1 MLDMIRMQ
9 LQHHPQHRLIKI
21 LGLVFIVLFFLMSA
35 RLYDSILLKHR
46 TNKHALPIVNTI
58 TAKLAP
64 FEEEIVLPASIA
76 AWHEAPIYARTN
88 GYVKQWNVDIGDKVK
103 TGDILAIIETPELD
117 NQLRQAEA
125 DLKVS
130 IAQNELAQVTA
141 VRWQKLLKTE
151 SVSKQETDEKVDTAK
166 ATKAAVVAAQ
176 ANRDRL
182 QDLVN
187 FEQVTA
193 PFSGTISSRATDIGA
208 LINAGNQPNA
218 KPLFRLVQTDP
229 LRIYV
234 KIPENYASRIKP
246 NMMVRLTLSEYPGQF
261 FQAKLFQT
269 AGAIDPK
276 TRTILAQ
283 FTINNKD
290 GKLLPGSYTQMHF
303 TMPIPAN
310 SVLLPIN
317 ALIFQAQGLQV
328 ATLNKQN
335 QVVLKSI
342 TIHRD
347 FGKVVE
353 VATGIQPG
361 ELIIINPE
369 DDIMNGQQVRI
380 AKK

>member
-1 MLDMIRMQ
+1 MLDMLRMQ

-21 LGLVFIVLFFLMSA
+21 LGSVFIILFFLMGA
-35 RLYDSILLKHR
+35 RLYNSILLKHH
-46 TNKHALPIVNTI
+46 TNKQALPTVNTI

-117 NQLRQAEA
+117 DQLRQAEA
-125 DLKVS
+125 DLKVA
-130 IAQNELAQVTA
+130 IARNDLAQVTA
-141 VRWQKLLKTE
+141 IRWKKLLKTE
-151 SVSKQETDEKVDTAK
+151 SVSKQETDEKVDTAR
-166 ATKAAVVAAQ
+166 ATKAAVVAAK

-182 QDLVN
+182 RDLVS
-187 FEQVTA
+187 FEQLTA

-218 KPLFRLVQTDP
+218 KPLFRLVQTDQ

-246 NMMVRLTLSEYPGQF
+246 NMTVRLTLNEYPGQF

-269 AGAIDPK
+269 AGAIDPM

-283 FTINNKD
+283 FTISNKD

-328 ATLNKQN
+328 ATLNKHD
-335 QVVLKSI
+335 QVVLKPI

-353 VATGIQPG
+353 IDTGIQPG
-361 ELIIINPE
+361 EIIIINPE
-369 DDIMNGQQVRI
+369 DDIMNGQQVRV